1 MLWFRRRSSRNA
13 TKALAPATRDQRSV
27 FAWLGGRRVIA
38 DAPYMLPKDL
48 SEVNRLDFQ
57 HYMLRFALRG
67 NYVAPL
73 QRPLAILDVGCGTGR
88 WAMEM
93 AESWPEANVVGVDLT
108 PPNVDMQG
116 DLGRTQPDR
125 RPENYTFVTG
135 NVLQGLPFAEN
146 TFDFVH
152 QRLLY
157 AAIPRPQWPMVIAE
171 LHRVATPGG
180 WVELVEG
187 SLGANS
193 DGPAMQQL
201 AQWIIAATSRR
212 QIDMQISPHLP
223 GYLRDAGFR
232 DVRVREEHLPIGKH
246 HGHLG
251 QMVETDLLGV
261 AIGLR
266 GPIVAAGLTDMD
278 TYNATV
284 AAWQKEIPHYR
295 SSWPIYVIDGQK

>member
-1 MLWFRRRSSRNA
+1 MHWFRRRSSRKV
-13 TKALAPATRDQRSV
+13 TTSLAPTTPNQRSM

-38 DAPYMLPKDL
+38 DAPYMLPTDF

-57 HYMLRFALRG
+57 HFMLRFALRG
-67 NYVAPL
+67 NYIAPL
-73 QRPLAILDVGCGTGR
+73 QNPLAILDVGCGTGR
-88 WAMEM
+88 WALEM
-93 AESWPEANVVGVDLT
+93 AERWPEANVVGVDLT
-108 PPNVDMQG
+108 PPQVDAQSRIG
-116 DLGRTQPDR
+116 HTQPDR
-125 RPENYTFVTG
+125 RPENYTFVIG
-135 NVLQGLPFAEN
+135 NVLQGLPFADN

-157 AAIPRPQWPMVIAE
+157 AAIPRPQWPEVIAE
-171 LHRVATPGG
+171 LYRVAKPGG

-187 SLGANS
+187 SLGAHT

-212 QIDMQISPHLP
+212 DIDMRISPHLP

-232 DVRVREEHLPIGKH
+232 DVRVREEYLPIGKH

-261 AIGLR
+261 VSGLR
-266 GPIVAAGLTDMD
+266 GPIVAAGLTDLE

-284 AAWQKEIPHYR
+284 AAWQKEIPLYH